1 MIEGLSHLTFI
12 VRDLDKMEEILTK
25 VLDARKIYDSGDQ
38 SFSLSKESFLIFLE
52 FGWQLWRARLCP
64 RKPIII

>member
-38 SFSLSKESFLIFLE
+38 SFSLS
-52 FGWQLWRARLCP
+52 QRALF
-64 RKPIII
+64 